1 LTAFLTIDV
10 PTLNLGVATSGRV
23 GGNLLEEERTMV
35 TFTVGSWH
43 FTYRVGAIVLREEHV
58 LLTRNLSENYWFTP
72 GGRVEIGESAH
83 AAIDREIKEEL
94 GVAGR
99 IDRLLWS
106 SENFFRMDEISHHE
120 IALYFLVTLPDDAHA
135 DLSAKFHCEESGTP
149 FEFAWHR
156 INALGGIRLVP
167 GFLIDALSN
176 LPDAPQ
182 HIVHVDD
189 SMRRVPVHFPRN
201 L

>member
-1 LTAFLTIDV
+1 LRRYWIPEAQTKERA
-10 PTLNLGVATSGRV
+10 GVDA
-23 GGNLLEEERTMV
+23 LEEERTMV
-35 TFTVGSWH
+35 TFTAGPWR
-43 FTYRVGAIVLREEHV
+43 FTYRVGAIVIRDGYV
-58 LLTRNLSENYWFTP
+58 LLTRNLSEDYWFTP

-83 AAIDREIKEEL
+83 AAIDREIKEEV

-106 SENFFRMDEISHHE
+106 SENFFRMGEISHHE
-120 IALYFLVTLPDDAHA
+120 IALYFLVTLPADAHS
-135 DLSAKFHCEESGTP
+135 DLSAKFHCEESGTR

-156 INALGGIRLVP
+156 VDALGGIRLVP

-189 SMRRVPVHFPRN
+189 SMRREPVHFPRN